1 VRPWWLGA
9 SGSGCVH
16 ECIHGHKVR
25 LGIRDYRLLTGLGPW
40 GSASVR
46 GPAERRGGR
55 RVTPSRDLGA
65 RHGAP
70 SGRLCRGEWRLAVG
84 DGGYAVLAVPCGRA
98 AVPGRGR
105 RKTGSG
111 LWWPTADGLWWPAG
125 LLAPMGRL

>member
-1 VRPWWLGA
+1 VRPWRLGV

-16 ECIHGHKVR
+16 ECTHGHKAR
-25 LGIRDYRLLTGLGPW
+25 LGITDYLLDWGLG

-70 SGRLCRGEWRLAVG
+70 S
-84 DGGYAVLAVPCGRA
+84 
-98 AVPGRGR
+98 
-105 RKTGSG
+105 
-111 LWWPTADGLWWPAG
+111 
-125 LLAPMGRL
+125 